1 MSSCMFLPAYSLRP
15 VNNHFYSAKMDA
27 PENDLPPS
35 VPFRVASFP
44 TLKFKPAGT
53 NEWID
58 YDGDRSLES
67 LIAFVDE
74 HVEIPLKAAAGSEP
88 APSQPVVEFHD
99 QTHDEL

>member
-1 MSSCMFLPAYSLRP
+1 MYIFILFCCHLVSDSLC
-15 VNNHFYSAKMDA
+15 SAKMES

-44 TLKFKPAGT
+44 TLKLKLAGI

-58 YDGDRSLES
+58 YEGDRSLES

-74 HVEIPLKAAAGSEP
+74 HAKIPLVVPAGNES
-88 APSQPVVEFHD
+88 APSQPSVEFHD

>member
-1 MSSCMFLPAYSLRP
+1 ME
-15 VNNHFYSAKMDA
+15 A

-44 TLKFKPAGT
+44 TLKFKLAGT
-53 NEWID
+53 DEWID

-74 HVEIPLKAAAGSEP
+74 HAKIPLKASTEQEP
-88 APSQPVVEFHD
+88 ASQPDVEFHD

>member
-1 MSSCMFLPAYSLRP
+1 
-15 VNNHFYSAKMDA
+15 MDA

-35 VPFRVASFP
+35 VAFRVASFP
-44 TLKFKPAGT
+44 TLKLKLAGS

-67 LIAFVDE
+67 LIAFVDG
-74 HVEIPLKAAAGSEP
+74 HVKIPVKEP
-88 APSQPVVEFHD
+88 AGNESASQPEVEFHD

>member
-1 MSSCMFLPAYSLRP
+1 
-15 VNNHFYSAKMDA
+15 MDA

-44 TLKFKPAGT
+44 TLKLKLAGS

-58 YDGDRSLES
+58 YDGDRALES

-74 HVEIPLKAAAGSEP
+74 HVKIPVKEP
-88 APSQPVVEFHD
+88 AGNESVPQPEVEFHD
-99 QTHDEL
+99 QTHDELWRLQIHS

>member
-1 MSSCMFLPAYSLRP
+1 
-15 VNNHFYSAKMDA
+15 MDA

-35 VPFRVASFP
+35 LPFRVSSYP
-44 TLKFKPAGT
+44 TLKMKLAGT

-58 YDGDRSLES
+58 YEGDRSLES

-74 HVEIPLKAAAGSEP
+74 HAEIAPKEAAGNDT
-88 APSQPVVEFHD
+88 APPQPKVEFHD

>member
-1 MSSCMFLPAYSLRP
+1 MYVSVFLLPPFLLTSKHLC
-15 VNNHFYSAKMDA
+15 SAKMEA

-35 VPFRVASFP
+35 LPFRVASFP
-44 TLKFKPAGT
+44 TLKLKLAGS
-53 NEWID
+53 NDWVD

-74 HVEIPLKAAAGSEP
+74 HAKIPAKKAVAENETAPEP
-88 APSQPVVEFHD
+88 HVEFHD

>member
-1 MSSCMFLPAYSLRP
+1 MFDHLR
-15 VNNHFYSAKMDA
+15 SAKMDA

-44 TLKFKPAGT
+44 TLKLKLPT

-74 HVEIPLKAAAGSEP
+74 HVQIPLKAGNESTPE
-88 APSQPVVEFHD
+88 SKVEFHD
-99 QTHDEL
+99 QAHDEL

>member
-1 MSSCMFLPAYSLRP
+1 MRRC
-15 VNNHFYSAKMDA
+15 SAKMEA

-44 TLKFKPAGT
+44 TLKLKLAGT

-58 YDGDRSLES
+58 YEGDRSLES

-74 HVEIPLKAAAGSEP
+74 HVEIPVKAPAGNESDS
-88 APSQPVVEFHD
+88 SQPNVEFHD

>member
-1 MSSCMFLPAYSLRP
+1 MET
-15 VNNHFYSAKMDA
+15 

-44 TLKFKPAGT
+44 TLKLKLAGT

-58 YDGDRSLES
+58 YEGDRSLES

-74 HVEIPLKAAAGSEP
+74 HVEIPVKAPAGNES
-88 APSQPVVEFHD
+88 APSQPHVEFHD

>member
-1 MSSCMFLPAYSLRP
+1 MYVSVFLLLSFLLISK
-15 VNNHFYSAKMDA
+15 HLCSAKMEA

-44 TLKFKPAGT
+44 TLKLKLAGS
-53 NEWID
+53 NEWVD
-58 YDGDRSLES
+58 YEGDRSLES

-74 HVEIPLKAAAGSEP
+74 HAKIPVKAPAENETASEP
-88 APSQPVVEFHD
+88 QVEFHD

>member
-1 MSSCMFLPAYSLRP
+1 MYVSVFLLLSFFLILKRRC
-15 VNNHFYSAKMDA
+15 SAKMEA

-44 TLKFKPAGT
+44 TLKLKLAGSD
-53 NEWID
+53 EWID

-67 LIAFVDE
+67 LVAFVDE
-74 HVEIPLKAAAGSEP
+74 HVKIPVKAPAENETAPEP
-88 APSQPVVEFHD
+88 HVEFHD